1 MVYFTPFVSPDAFSP
16 FSVLNE
22 FESPVYRQ
30 PLALSTPI
38 FAAPVYTPSYCRPRR
53 QRAPVRRS
61 VASPL
66 SLEMPSTYRAITPR
80 LVVKP
85 SSMFKP
91 ALQPKFEIRDTA
103 DAYELHGNLEGLD
116 KKDVEIEFVD
126 PQTLTVCGRVQR
138 NSLSSTVPATAD
150 KTVDAEGQDTQM
162 SVDTE
167 PETSPSAEPE
177 TRAPRSPSPSTYRKA
192 TVEDSPDEDDRLS
205 ITSMTST
212 RSSSSAGEKRPIDFS
227 APSKSP
233 KAAKVSQPSSSA
245 AERAIFKAPVPS
257 VPAKKTP
264 PKNTG
269 NWDSERSFTQFSRTF
284 TFPERIRPDRVHA
297 TLNDGILSVVVPKAR
312 QEARQVIIF

>member
-1 MVYFTPFVSPDAFSP
+1 MVYFAPFVSPDAFSP

-38 FAAPVYTPSYCRPRR
+38 FAAPVYTPRYCRPRY

-85 SSMFKP
+85 SSMSKP
-91 ALQPKFEIRDTA
+91 ALQPKFEIRNTA

-116 KKDVEIEFVD
+116 KKDVEIEFVG
-126 PQTLTVCGRVQR
+126 PQTLTICGRVQR
-138 NSLSSTVPATAD
+138 NSSPTVPATVD
-150 KTVDAEGQDTQM
+150 KTVNAEGQDTQM
-162 SVDTE
+162 SVDIE
-167 PETSPSAEPE
+167 PETAPTAEPE

-192 TVEDSPDEDDRLS
+192 TVEDSPDEDDHLS

-212 RSSSSAGEKRPIDFS
+212 RSSSSAGEKRPIDFP
-227 APSKSP
+227 APTKSP
-233 KAAKVSQPSSSA
+233 KVVKVSQPSSPA
-245 AERAIFKAPVPS
+245 AERAIFKALDPS
-257 VPAKKTP
+257 VPAKKTA

-269 NWDSERSFTQFSRTF
+269 NWESERSFTQFSRTF
-284 TFPERIRPDRVHA
+284 TFPERIRQDRVHA

-312 QEARQVIIF
+312 QEAHRVIIF